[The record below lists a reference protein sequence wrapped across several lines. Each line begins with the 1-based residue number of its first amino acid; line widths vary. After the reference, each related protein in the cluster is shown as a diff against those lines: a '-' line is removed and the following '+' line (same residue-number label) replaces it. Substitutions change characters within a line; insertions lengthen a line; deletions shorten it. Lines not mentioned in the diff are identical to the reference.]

1 MSIWPFILC
10 LRNSEEHVAWPL
22 SSSCKMKEHAT
33 KETVDNM
40 LKLKTNNIGS

>member
-1 MSIWPFILC
+1 MFEFKGKLF
-10 LRNSEEHVAWPL
+10 LYTTFFLNLEFD
-22 SSSCKMKEHAT
+22 AT